1 MTRIGHVLHHIHKKK
16 RAVEAVSKIE
26 GLDKNEVAEAVMQPV
41 NRFKR
46 ILDKLVYFTGA
57 ATVIFA
63 IPQALQ
69 IWLSQDAAGVS
80 LITWMA
86 FFVNAIIWA
95 SYGLIHKERPII
107 TMYFSYIII
116 DAFVVTGILIYQ

>member
-1 MTRIGHVLHHIHKKK
+1 MPHGSHVVHHLHKQK
-16 RAVEAVSKIE
+16 RAIKAAAEVE
-26 GLDKNEVAEAVMQPV
+26 GLDQDQVQEAVMQPA

-69 IWLSQDAAGVS
+69 IWLSRDAAGVS

-95 SYGLIHKERPII
+95 SYGFIHKERPII
-107 TMYFSYIII
+107 TMYFSYIVI
-116 DAFVVTGILIYQ
+116 DAFVVMGILIYR